1 MTDKEKKVDEQ
12 KRTIS
17 LDPSKFKISENGQVV
32 VTDPAFVEAMRTA
45 AANDEDTNGH
55 GVGVGVVVEF

>member
-1 MTDKEKKVDEQ
+1 MADDAKKPEEQ

-45 AANDEDTNGH
+45 ASNEENASGH